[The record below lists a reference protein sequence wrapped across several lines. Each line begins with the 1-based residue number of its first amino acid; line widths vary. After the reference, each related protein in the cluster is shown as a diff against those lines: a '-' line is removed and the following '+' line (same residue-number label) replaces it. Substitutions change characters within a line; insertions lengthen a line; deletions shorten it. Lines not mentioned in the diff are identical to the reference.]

1 VGRVPGIVL
10 CALIFHQKTEKQ
22 HIAKHIITQP
32 TTTPLTSST
41 IIRTIIDFHHQKSID
56 SSMGAMEDIQSSRR
70 RRKSIP
76 VGEQIPPLLV
86 PSASDDKDGTG
97 STSSGHDE
105 YSKKTNQ
112 QSHSQKQPKKSSN
125 NNSNSNRAN
134 QRRKRKSPRPKEEP
148 FWFLTLQ
155 VGTAL
160 LVLCLATF
168 HLHQWLWPDSTL
180 FSRVEQESSSSTYDD
195 DTGAQGAS
203 EQEEQLNALL
213 DAASEQERIDLQKL
227 QLANEKLEVTLA
239 TPPPQPVFELSKA
252 SKYDAFGI
260 VQELTAPEHNN
271 PDFWRVSNGLKR
283 RFAAT
288 YGGEN
293 AARML
298 LDRGLSTFVESGSH
312 SGIPSDILQTAC
324 RMHEARQE
332 KRPFRMAFGGYSV
345 TAGRGNHFSQSFPFV
360 MEDLLHTA
368 FRQAGLDLTVR
379 NAAIGG
385 VPAFPYGWCMT
396 NFWGDQPDVVSW
408 DYSMNEAGGVPQGI
422 EAYVRHILT
431 QFPATQRPPK
441 LIVKDTHMAT
451 QRRDL
456 LLQYIGLLKDPVVLH
471 TDPAVQ
477 PFLSREEQHRPLGF
491 QEWRKFGAP
500 LGAPGQALHHP
511 AIKEHELI
519 GWMLAMHFLSA
530 LEVLVASSSANPLE
544 CSSSS
549 NSDTNHGT
557 TLPHP
562 ISGELTNTTME
573 YPSILFGMPSKDK
586 IISKQQPEQWSM
598 NPVRCRTSFQPL
610 LEGNLTSIVVDGS
623 TAENIDLLLPKSMMF
638 YSKGWTMDL
647 SEGEKAAKRKLG
659 LYDKG
664 LGFVDGKEAYYG
676 LINSGPL
683 RLLLPYDQPLP
694 KEGPHRD
701 EAVREQQ
708 HPKVGD
714 VATDWFVSVVVCQVN
729 EKRDA
734 GSCNSATDMGYRVGG
749 FNATNATLMRD
760 TGTLFLGKKLCTH
773 MSIPRKAKLTSRLEI
788 FLNEQKKKVDDEGSI
803 FLPEEDSIVAKNEVG
818 LLVEVFVTNHHMVHV
833 QQACSV
839 SHVVWEQQPSAPT
852 KDKSAA
858 IAGEKRVEWLS

>member
-1 VGRVPGIVL
+1 
-10 CALIFHQKTEKQ
+10 
-22 HIAKHIITQP
+22 
-32 TTTPLTSST
+32 
-41 IIRTIIDFHHQKSID
+41 
-56 SSMGAMEDIQSSRR
+56 MGAMEDIQSSRR

-76 VGEQIPPLLV
+76 VVREQIPPLLV

-97 STSSGHDE
+97 STCSWNDDDKE
-105 YSKKTNQ
+105 YSKSTKQ
-112 QSHSQKQPKKSSN
+112 QWHSQKQPKNISSN
-125 NNSNSNRAN
+125 SMNNNNNRTN
-134 QRRKRKSPRPKEEP
+134 QRRKRKSQRQKEEP

-180 FSRVEQESSSSTYDD
+180 FSRVEPESSSAYDD
-195 DTGAQGAS
+195 GTGAKGAS
-203 EQEEQLNALL
+203 EQEDQLNALL
-213 DAASEQERIDLQKL
+213 DAASEQERIDLQKIQQ
-227 QLANEKLEVTLA
+227 QLAKEEIEVTPA
-239 TPPPQPVFELSKA
+239 TPPPLPVFELSKA

-260 VQELTAPEHNN
+260 VQELGASEQNN
-271 PDFWRVSNGLKR
+271 PDFWRVANGLKR
-283 RFAAT
+283 RFVAT

-298 LDRGLSTFVESGSH
+298 LDRGLSTFVKDGGPS
-312 SGIPSDILQTAC
+312 SGIPSDILHTAC
-324 RMHEARQE
+324 RMQAARQE

-368 FRQAGLDLTVR
+368 FYEAGLDLTVR

-408 DYSMNEAGGVPQGI
+408 DYSMNEAGGVPQGM
-422 EAYVRHILT
+422 EAYVRHVLT
-431 QFPATQRPPK
+431 QFPTTQRPPK

-511 AIKEHELI
+511 AVKEHKLI
-519 GWMLAMHFLSA
+519 GWILTMHFLSA

-549 NSDTNHGT
+549 ETDHTT

-573 YPSILFGMPSKDK
+573 YTSILFGTPGKDK
-586 IISKQQPEQWSM
+586 VISKQKPERWSM
-598 NPVRCRTSFQPL
+598 NPVKCRTSFQPL
-610 LEGNLTSIVVDGS
+610 LEGNLTSIVVDGT

-638 YSKGWTMDL
+638 YNKGWTMDL

-659 LYDKG
+659 LYNEG

-676 LINSGPL
+676 LINSGTL

-694 KEGPHRD
+694 KEGPT
-701 EAVREQQ
+701 Q

-714 VATDWFVSVVVCQVN
+714 VATDWFESVVVCQVN

-749 FNATNATLMRD
+749 FNVTNPTLMRD

-773 MSIPRKAKLTSRLEI
+773 MSVPKDAKLTSRLEL
-788 FLNEQKKKVDDEGSI
+788 FLREHEKKGDDEGSI

-833 QQACSV
+833 KQACSV
-839 SHVVWEQQPSAPT
+839 SHVVWEQQASPPT
-852 KDKSAA
+852 KDKTAA
-858 IAGEKRVEWLS
+858 VADEKRVE